1 MDAVHNQPWYSHKKI
16 YKKGL
21 KGNWNKPNYSFPLL
35 LPNLWR
41 PVFSCQH
48 FFNVQVGK
56 KKQAFTNCRHDY
68 NHAHNMHTKELCVHE
83 NLCTVLISLCKNNLN
98 LPICSSSF
106 FALCLVT
113 SFSHSLCCHAHSIA
127 VLCWMWG
134 PWIVKIVNCFCPKV
148 LSTYHNGELLIT
160 CPHRPLCFKKT
171 RTTITTALL
180 ISNTVVLNPY
190 SHSTPFDP

>member
-1 MDAVHNQPWYSHKKI
+1 MQCITNLDIVTKKYIKKDWKETEINQIIVFLFCCPI
-16 YKKGL
+16 
-21 KGNWNKPNYSFPLL
+21 
-35 LPNLWR
+35 NLW
-41 PVFSCQH
+41 

-68 NHAHNMHTKELCVHE
+68 NHAHNMHTKELCMHE